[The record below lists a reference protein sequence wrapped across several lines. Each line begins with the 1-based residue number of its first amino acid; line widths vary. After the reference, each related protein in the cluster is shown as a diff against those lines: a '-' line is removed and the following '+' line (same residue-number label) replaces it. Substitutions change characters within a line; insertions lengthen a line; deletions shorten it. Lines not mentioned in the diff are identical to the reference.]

1 MVPFPLRWAKDLTQ
15 ALPATGTGGADGTRG
30 LRRGRSAQEAQA
42 EMVRMTVQRVGI
54 DPSRQAL
61 VILADEDERR
71 LLPILIGLF
80 EAQSIAMAI
89 SGEEIGRP
97 LTHDLLLSV
106 IEELG
111 WALDRIEVTKL
122 ADRTFYALLHVS
134 RDNQTLTIDSRPSDA
149 IALALRAD
157 APIFVAEEVLV
168 RAQVIDDS
176 AEEEEQDLEKFKD
189 LLEKIDLDED
199 ESE

>member
-1 MVPFPLRWAKDLTQ
+1 
-15 ALPATGTGGADGTRG
+15 
-30 LRRGRSAQEAQA
+30 
-42 EMVRMTVQRVGI
+42 MVRMTVQRVGI

-61 VILADEDERR
+61 VILADEEERR

-106 IEELG
+106 IKQLG
-111 WALDRIEVTKL
+111 WRLDRVEVTKL
-122 ADRTFYALLHVS
+122 ADRTFYAELHVS
-134 RDNQTLTIDSRPSDA
+134 RNDEGLQIDTRPSDA

-157 APIFVAEEVLV
+157 APIYVAEDVLE
-168 RAQVIDDS
+168 RAEVIDD
-176 AEEEEQDLEKFKD
+176 AEEQEEQDLEKFKD
-189 LLEKIDLDED
+189 LLGRIDLE
-199 ESE
+199 EEAPE